1 MTRIKKENR
10 KTNNRCFYM
19 VKVNENLCIGCGAC
33 VSICPAGFEM
43 GSNGKSHVKD
53 GNADCVDAAKSA
65 CPVSA
70 IE

>member
-1 MTRIKKENR
+1 
-10 KTNNRCFYM
+10 M

-33 VSICPAGFEM
+33 VSICSAGFEM

-53 GNADCVDAAKSA
+53 GNASCVKAAISA

-70 IE
+70 ISE